1 MAFAVTRMSDAALSR
16 ILALVFADLAG
27 STSLKTQR
35 GDKAAGELIARHRVH
50 VGRLAAEHGGRIIDW
65 AGDGCFLTF
74 ETPSSAVLF
83 GLGLQQTHD
92 AESDLP
98 AVRVGIHMGE
108 VTERPGP
115 DNDAD
120 HPRVEG
126 LAVDLAARICGLARP
141 AQILMSAAVAD
152 SAPQRLDTGLFS
164 RPIRWRSH
172 GSYVLKGF
180 APTMEIREAGLEGIA
195 PFEAPGASE
204 KGKRARPGRRIALPL
219 AIVALL
225 TLSAG
230 LSYFFSSQES
240 NEKPET
246 ARASGT
252 ADLDDRP
259 AIAVLP
265 FDNLSAD
272 SEQAFFADGLAED
285 LITRLSSW
293 RAFPVIARN
302 SSFQY
307 RGGNVDL
314 KRVGQDLGARY
325 LVAGSVRRAGNRI
338 RVTAQL
344 IDAPSGEHV
353 WAETYDRKVTDV
365 FVLQDEI
372 SSIIAASLVGDLT
385 RAEGERAHQRGT
397 NNLEAWSLYQLGLQH
412 FDRYTLE
419 GFSKARRLFERAAE
433 LDPRFA
439 TALGQFAVAGTS
451 ELMLGYQGPREE
463 LVANITASARRAVA
477 LDARDPAAHLGL
489 AGSYLSAGDTRNAL
503 ESIQRAVDL
512 NPSMPEAW
520 IWLGFAQVL
529 TGNPEAAIAASERAR
544 RLNPQGPMVWIYDNL
559 ALAYWELGR
568 HEEALE
574 AAERLVATQPTYF
587 TGYAYVAMNQVALG
601 RREEARAAIVEGRR
615 VQPELSLE
623 LMQNYFGV
631 SRPEIDARRND
642 ALREA
647 GLE

>member
-1 MAFAVTRMSDAALSR
+1 M
-16 ILALVFADLAG
+16 
-27 STSLKTQR
+27 
-35 GDKAAGELIARHRVH
+35 
-50 VGRLAAEHGGRIIDW
+50 
-65 AGDGCFLTF
+65 
-74 ETPSSAVLF
+74 
-83 GLGLQQTHD
+83 
-92 AESDLP
+92 
-98 AVRVGIHMGE
+98 
-108 VTERPGP
+108 
-115 DNDAD
+115 
-120 HPRVEG
+120 
-126 LAVDLAARICGLARP
+126 
-141 AQILMSAAVAD
+141 
-152 SAPQRLDTGLFS
+152 
-164 RPIRWRSH
+164 
-172 GSYVLKGF
+172 
-180 APTMEIREAGLEGIA
+180 
-195 PFEAPGASE
+195 
-204 KGKRARPGRRIALPL
+204 
-219 AIVALL
+219 
-225 TLSAG
+225 
-230 LSYFFSSQES
+230 
-240 NEKPET
+240 
-246 ARASGT
+246 
-252 ADLDDRP
+252 
-259 AIAVLP
+259 
-265 FDNLSAD
+265 
-272 SEQAFFADGLAED
+272 
-285 LITRLSSW
+285 
-293 RAFPVIARN
+293 
-302 SSFQY
+302 
-307 RGGNVDL
+307 
-314 KRVGQDLGARY
+314 
-325 LVAGSVRRAGNRI
+325 
-338 RVTAQL
+338 
-344 IDAPSGEHV
+344 
-353 WAETYDRKVTDV
+353 
-365 FVLQDEI
+365 LQDEI

-385 RAEGERAHQRGT
+385 RAEGERALQRGT
-397 NNLEAWSLYQLGLQH
+397 INLEAWSLYQLGLQH